1 MFVSQPR
8 PQASARTSTMTA
20 LAAQLIVL
28 MLSAARAEVPC
39 FDIPG
44 CSPYYAW
51 LAANLLAVRAV
62 TFTCMH
68 ASLRVPPN
76 LAQHTQLLHA
86 WITSGHSLHPYAA
99 CLVFSLFAV
108 CHATTKPTA

>member
-1 MFVSQPR
+1 MKS
-8 PQASARTSTMTA
+8 
-20 LAAQLIVL
+20 LATQLIVL

-62 TFTCMH
+62 TFPCL
-68 ASLRVPPN
+68 AERRVPRN
-76 LAQHTQLLHA
+76 LSQHNQLLHA
-86 WITSGHSLHPYAA
+86 WIASGHSLHPYAA

>member
-1 MFVSQPR
+1 MQPR
-8 PQASARTSTMTA
+8 PQASAQTSIMKA

-62 TFTCMH
+62 TFPCL
-68 ASLRVPPN
+68 AERRVPS
-76 LAQHTQLLHA
+76 QHTQLLHA
-86 WITSGHSLHPYAA
+86 WIASGHSLHPYAA
-99 CLVFSLFAV
+99 CFLVFSLFAV

>member
-1 MFVSQPR
+1 VCYIKHTSDASAGSSVVNPLETITALDRPHHSSNFKGTFVSQPR
-8 PQASARTSTMTA
+8 PQASAQTSIMKV

-62 TFTCMH
+62 TFPCMP
-68 ASLRVPPN
+68 R
-76 LAQHTQLLHA
+76 
-86 WITSGHSLHPYAA
+86 
-99 CLVFSLFAV
+99 
-108 CHATTKPTA
+108 